1 MARPLGSGAVTP
13 DQLLADNDLLRA
25 LDLIGVVVMGITGG
39 ALASRLRFDAVGF
52 AVIGIVSGLGG
63 GILRDLILDQA
74 VPAAFSGPWYLVCA
88 LSGAAFSYVVAAEG
102 RSLRRAMTVL
112 DALALGLWAASGTA
126 KSLTAGLDVL
136 PAVLLGVVSAVGG
149 GAIRDVMVGR
159 IPAIFGGS
167 PLYATTALVT
177 AIATWATL
185 ALRLPAWT
193 ILVAVALGSGLALV
207 SAWRQWGLPRHEEWQ
222 VTLSATQMKALV
234 RRVRRS
240 ERRRVATE
248 TSGLPAVADAG
259 ERDDL
264 ARDTGALDDTADDWA
279 GADGSGEGLLDPGL
293 GTPSPERPDRP

>member
-1 MARPLGSGAVTP
+1 MTP
-13 DQLLADNDLLRA
+13 DQLLADNSLLRA
-25 LDLIGVVVMGITGG
+25 LDLIGVVVMGVTGG

-63 GILRDLILDQA
+63 GILRDLILNES

-112 DALALGLWAASGTA
+112 DALALGLWAAAGTA
-126 KSLTAGLDVL
+126 KSLGAGLDVL

-177 AIATWATL
+177 AVGTWAVL
-185 ALRLPAWT
+185 ALQWPTWM
-193 ILVAVALGSGLALV
+193 ILVAVALGSGLAV
-207 SAWRQWGLPRHEEWQ
+207 ISAWRQWGLPRHQEWQ
-222 VTLSATQMKALV
+222 VTLSAPQLKALV

-248 TSGLPAVADAG
+248 TAGLRVVADPAG
-259 ERDDL
+259 RDDL
-264 ARDTGALDDTADDWA
+264 ADDTGASDDSADDWA
-279 GADGSGEGLLDPGL
+279 GADDGSGQGLLDPGL
-293 GTPSPERPDRP
+293 GSPDDPRRP